1 MVVLP
6 SPQAAYAQTLDK
18 SVDYEDIPDEY
29 IQETRKVYQECSG
42 NHTRSMFF
50 DCKCFSMKFLDERI
64 YRGPV
69 PSTQEIEFS
78 LQKECRDAT
87 GAAGYEYN
95 QCLRTAVSMEAG
107 TDPEAMCACY
117 ANRFAKLIDFR
128 APVLQSRTIRPFK
141 LQAKMECTNPALAR
155 RLYNSAGIN

>member
-1 MVVLP
+1 MGFAVP
-6 SPQAAYAQTLDK
+6 RSIAQEQRQGI
-18 SVDYEDIPDEY
+18 DYENVPDKY
-29 IQETRKVYQECSG
+29 IQETRKVYQECAG

-50 DCKCFSMKFLDERI
+50 DCKCFSMEFLDERI

-69 PSTQEIEFS
+69 PSTQQIEFS

-87 GAAGYEYN
+87 GAAGYEYSE
-95 QCLRTAVSMEAG
+95 CLRGAANMAPG
-107 TDPEAMCACY
+107 TDPEEMCACY
-117 ANRFAKLIDFR
+117 ANRFAKLIDFQ

-155 RLYNSAGIN
+155 KIFNSAGIN